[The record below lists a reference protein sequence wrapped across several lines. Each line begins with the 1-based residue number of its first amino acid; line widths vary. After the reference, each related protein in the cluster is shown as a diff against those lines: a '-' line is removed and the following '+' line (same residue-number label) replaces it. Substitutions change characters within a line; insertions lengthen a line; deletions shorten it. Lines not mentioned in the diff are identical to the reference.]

1 MLYRNIR
8 QFIIFMINFLSIL
21 WDYICVIY
29 KTKFF
34 TLRMTAVQRYLKK
47 KLLLLWFAWVLICRV
62 LYNSY
67 KISLANDLIK
77 LLISGFIDFFSSETW
92 SKQNRGRRG
101 IKINFT
107 STLWSS
113 IGFYNK
119 NENNNMYMDSSVKI
133 IIRIKWGKQ

>member
-1 MLYRNIR
+1 MRLYLRHIQN
-8 QFIIFMINFLSIL
+8 QIFHIKNDGCAEIFE
-21 WDYICVIY
+21 
-29 KTKFF
+29 
-34 TLRMTAVQRYLKK
+34 K

-107 STLWSS
+107 STL
-113 IGFYNK
+113 
-119 NENNNMYMDSSVKI
+119 
-133 IIRIKWGKQ
+133 